1 MRAPG
6 RQVRLLEEE
15 GAGALA
21 EGEVAA
27 CGVGAEVEAAA
38 VAGVPLEE
46 ALAWVERLGAGRLR
60 DRGCTGT
67 TDGPGEP

>member
-1 MRAPG
+1 VRAPD
-6 RQVRLLEEE
+6 RPVRLLEEE
-15 GAGALA
+15 GAGARA

-27 CGVGAEVEAAA
+27 CGAGAKEEAVA

-46 ALAWVERLGAGRLR
+46 ALAWGERLGAGRS
-60 DRGCTGT
+60 RGRECFGT